1 MYKLFIRSLQLM
13 VRISKYSKS
22 TIGPFTI
29 ILVSFNFSDNSIQKC
44 VYYLNLNDPQTITI
58 KKNSTS
64 HLTVP
69 VYIYILFSI

>member
-1 MYKLFIRSLQLM
+1 MHYISLSAIRIVYKLFIRSLELM

-44 VYYLNLNDPQTITI
+44 VYYLNLNDPPQTITI
-58 KKNSTS
+58 KK
-64 HLTVP
+64 
-69 VYIYILFSI
+69 